1 MAINVKLKFSWG
13 HIIAFLAMIFV
24 SYVSFMGLT
33 YITGGSFVFAG
44 IGVFVI
50 NLLLFV
56 FFIVPQFLKG
66 TDVRFNRK
74 IRWERALIYL
84 SVPMFLVSMAPFV
97 HFWAVYQN
105 KTEIEEGFDTAV
117 SKIEEL
123 FYSYESYAEARIASY
138 DAVLDSLAI
147 EPISRQN
154 RLEAL
159 RLQIVDGN
167 FEALQEGALEWIN
180 MAKGV
185 TVWNVFMIGNVD
197 MVSEAIDS
205 WHAGLAA
212 FSEKKLQYEKENVEP
227 FSSEN
232 EGVLAAKDQLA
243 ALRNQFTTPSFPSW
257 IAYPLIILLYFMMLF
272 PYIIQRRN
280 TKSLYTLWGQRKGVV
295 PDMSS
300 VIDDIPE
307 APEAS
312 KPAAADSK
320 FKPIVY

>member
-13 HIIAFLAMIFV
+13 HIIAFLAMIFI

-33 YITGGSFVFAG
+33 YITGGSFIFAG
-44 IGVFVI
+44 IGVFVVD
-50 NLLLFV
+50 LLLFV

-74 IRWERALIYL
+74 IRWERALIYM
-84 SVPMFLVSMAPFV
+84 SIPMFLLVMAPFA
-97 HFWAVYQN
+97 HFWAVFQN

-117 SKIEEL
+117 TKIEEL
-123 FYSYESYAEARIASY
+123 FYSYESYAQDRIDSY
-138 DAVLDSLAI
+138 AVMLDSLVA

-159 RLQIVDGN
+159 RLQIVEDN
-167 FEALQEGALEWIN
+167 FVALQEGALEWIN

-197 MVSEAIDS
+197 MVNDAIDN
-205 WHAGLAA
+205 WHAGLAS
-212 FSEKKLQYEKENVEP
+212 FSEKKLQYEKEDVEA

-232 EGVLAAKDQLA
+232 EGVLAAKNQLA
-243 ALRNQFTTPSFPSW
+243 VLREQFTTPGFPSW
-257 IAYPLIILLYFMMLF
+257 IAFPLFILMYFMMLF

-295 PDMSS
+295 PDMSD
-300 VIDDIPE
+300 VIDEIPE
-307 APEAS
+307 TPEAS
-312 KPAAADSK
+312 KPAADNK
-320 FKPIVY
+320 FKAIVY